1 MKHKLFRGL
10 VALVLVCVLV
20 VNVSPI
26 RAQASA
32 LPEVAE
38 VVTKVIPFNPQAGA
52 AAGGAAL
59 GSQVFFWVLL
69 GLGLI
74 VKTAQAIDLMNRYEE
89 WSGELETSI
98 YYYPD
103 GSWSYGVDMT
113 FVESV
118 RAFLFD
124 SGIVVPYKAYG
135 SYVSD
140 DIVSHSYLDNGN
152 LVTKEAIIRDA
163 GSTVFSYRVCDNGK
177 HYDLF
182 YSASAFKVSY
192 SGVTGA
198 LGKTV
203 GDVSFYYVM
212 KNYGVANS
220 LDTNTG
226 NCVPGDFTSVD
237 LLLDVVA
244 KLISSNGSFVE
255 GSSTEIEYVAP
266 LEVPIPDAYPDWYTN
281 ARPAVQPDTDEEI
294 TVLPIPLN
302 PSADPETQIGT
313 LTQPDIWQGSIADP
327 LPDSGTDTDP
337 DTDGSLSQTPWETFK
352 KWISEGWKT
361 IIQAIPTADS
371 IAQSIGNVIK
381 PIFVPDADFISEK
394 WNAIRSR
401 FDFADSISSSG
412 ELILD
417 VLNGIDPEPPVI
429 YVDLGDAEGSYY
441 LGGQVAFLDLR
452 WYERYKPTGD
462 AIISAFLW
470 LVFVW
475 RMFIKLPGI
484 IGGLPGD
491 FVMQGVTDLGLAD
504 WLPARKKEYENL
516 RQVNRMFF
524 KK

>member
-1 MKHKLFRGL
+1 MKHKLLRGL

-26 RAQASA
+26 RVQAVGVDQFIGVAVDKVGLYAQVGA
-32 LPEVAE
+32 LS
-38 VVTKVIPFNPQAGA
+38 TGA
-52 AAGGAAL
+52 A
-59 GSQVFFWVLL
+59 VFAWVLI
-69 GLGLI
+69 GLGII
-74 VKTAQAIDLMNRYEE
+74 VTTAQAIDLMNQYTEF
-89 WSGELETSI
+89 SGELETSI

-103 GSWSYGVDMT
+103 GSWSYGVDMG
-113 FVESV
+113 FVERV
-118 RAFLFD
+118 RAFLWD
-124 SGIVVPYKAYG
+124 SGVLVEG
-135 SYVSD
+135 V
-140 DIVSHSYLDNGN
+140 YLDPAFMELASSALTEAQQHPFYYIGTN
-152 LVTKEAIIRDA
+152 LYGEFILGYAD
-163 GSTVFSYRVCDNGK
+163 CDFYFKSNSNGK
-177 HYDLF
+177 YIVPILYPNGAHNHHRWLTSVEQWAIADSIYYTTISL
-182 YSASAFKVSY
+182 YE
-192 SGVTGA
+192 SGV
-198 LGKTV
+198 
-203 GDVSFYYVM
+203 
-212 KNYGVANS
+212 N
-220 LDTNTG
+220 
-226 NCVPGDFTSVD
+226 D
-237 LLLDVVA
+237 LCY
-244 KLISSNGSFVE
+244 
-255 GSSTEIEYVAP
+255 TP
-266 LEVPIPDAYPDWYTN
+266 LEDTELGYVPLPSESIEEGYTTWYTN
-281 ARPAVQPDTDEEI
+281 AQSATNPDTEEEV

-302 PSADPETQIGT
+302 PSTDTEELPDGVTQEDVWPGSVADPMPE
-313 LTQPDIWQGSIADP
+313 
-327 LPDSGTDTDP
+327 TDTDT
-337 DTDGSLSQTPWETFK
+337 DTETDTGSDGSLGNTPWETFK

-381 PIFVPDADFISEK
+381 SIFVPDADFISEK

-504 WLPARKKEYENL
+504 RLPARKKEYENQ
-516 RQVNRMFF
+516 RQENRRFF

>member
-1 MKHKLFRGL
+1 MKHKLFRVL

-59 GSQVFFWVLL
+59 GSQVFCWVLL

-74 VKTAQAIDLMNRYEE
+74 VTTTQAIELMNAYTEF
-89 WSGELETSI
+89 SGELETSI

-103 GSWSYGVDMT
+103 GSWSYGVDMG
-113 FVESV
+113 FVERV
-118 RAFLFD
+118 RAFLWD
-124 SGIVVPYKAYG
+124 SGTLAYVTPFYDELTDG
-135 SYVSD
+135 QRSSYLSGCNEPHAVCWVSD
-140 DIVSHSYLDNGN
+140 GILHVASSAVALSVRDVSNDASGWYAVVRKDGGAFYHQQIDTDGSSWPTETTSRVRIYSSSWAWIGTDDE
-152 LVTKEAIIRDA
+152 KEI
-163 GSTVFSYRVCDNGK
+163 GSV
-177 HYDLF
+177 YDL
-182 YSASAFKVSY
+182 
-192 SGVTGA
+192 
-198 LGKTV
+198 
-203 GDVSFYYVM
+203 D
-212 KNYGVANS
+212 
-220 LDTNTG
+220 
-226 NCVPGDFTSVD
+226 
-237 LLLDVVA
+237 
-244 KLISSNGSFVE
+244 
-255 GSSTEIEYVAP
+255 YVAP
-266 LEVPIPDAYPDWYTN
+266 QEVPMPEAYPEWHTN
-281 ARPAVQPDTDEEI
+281 ARPVTNPDTQEEI
-294 TVLPIPLN
+294 TVLPIPLDPN
-302 PSADPETQIGT
+302 TEELPDGVTQEDVWPGSVADPM
-313 LTQPDIWQGSIADP
+313 PDTDT
-327 LPDSGTDTDP
+327 DTGTDTNV
-337 DTDGSLSQTPWETFK
+337 SETPWETFK
-352 KWISEGWKT
+352 KWISTGWDA
-361 IIQAIPTADS
+361 IIEAIPTPQS
-371 IAQSIGNVIK
+371 IAEAVGNVIK
-381 PIFVPDADFISEK
+381 SIFVPDADFISEK

-491 FVMQGVTDLGLAD
+491 FVMQGVTDLGLAG
-504 WLPARKKEYENL
+504 WLPARKKEYENQ
-516 RQVNRMFF
+516 RQENRRFF

>member
-1 MKHKLFRGL
+1 MKHKLLRGL

-59 GSQVFFWVLL
+59 GSQVFGWVLL

-74 VKTAQAIDLMNRYEE
+74 VTTAQAVEIMNAYSEF
-89 WSGELETSI
+89 SGELETSI

-103 GSWSYGVDMT
+103 GSWSYGVDMG
-113 FVESV
+113 FVERV
-118 RAFLFD
+118 RTFLFD
-124 SGIVVPYKAYG
+124 EGYLIAPGEYVVTVPEGVSYRNYTPRVPCVAYNYCYAYSSADKSKWWFETSGYLVSLIPNDPYVISGQKSTTYITVNENKHYALCTISG
-135 SYVSD
+135 
-140 DIVSHSYLDNGN
+140 
-152 LVTKEAIIRDA
+152 TKTTTENKLGELAANEPTLYYFGKQRMFPQDVWNYFGWTGVC
-163 GSTVFSYRVCDNGK
+163 GSTDVDIGYV
-177 HYDLF
+177 
-182 YSASAFKVSY
+182 
-192 SGVTGA
+192 GA
-198 LGKTV
+198 P
-203 GDVSFYYVM
+203 S
-212 KNYGVANS
+212 
-220 LDTNTG
+220 
-226 NCVPGDFTSVD
+226 VPM
-237 LLLDVVA
+237 
-244 KLISSNGSFVE
+244 
-255 GSSTEIEYVAP
+255 
-266 LEVPIPDAYPDWYTN
+266 PDAYPEWHTN
-281 ARPAVQPDTDEEI
+281 ARPAVQPDTNEEI
-294 TVLPIPLN
+294 TVLPIPFN
-302 PSADPETQIGT
+302 PSSDTEALPDGVTQEDVWPGSVADPM
-313 LTQPDIWQGSIADP
+313 PDTDT
-327 LPDSGTDTDP
+327 DTGTDTNV
-337 DTDGSLSQTPWETFK
+337 SETPWETFK
-352 KWISEGWKT
+352 KWISTGWDA
-361 IIQAIPTADS
+361 IIEAIPTPQS
-371 IAQSIGNVIK
+371 IAEAVGNVIK
-381 PIFVPDADFISEK
+381 SIFVPDADFISEK

-504 WLPARKKEYENL
+504 RLPARKKEYENQ
-516 RQVNRMFF
+516 RQENRRFF